1 MDIHEQLHSIDTAA
15 ERLQIAPKTLRNWV
29 GERRIAVY
37 RIGRRVRIPE
47 SEIQRVL
54 EEGYC
59 PVRLARGR
67 SGGN

>member
-1 MDIHEQLHSIDTAA
+1 MAIPEQLHSIDTAA
-15 ERLQIAPKTLRNWV
+15 DRLLVAPKTLRNWI

-59 PVRLARGR
+59 PVKK
-67 SGGN
+67 S